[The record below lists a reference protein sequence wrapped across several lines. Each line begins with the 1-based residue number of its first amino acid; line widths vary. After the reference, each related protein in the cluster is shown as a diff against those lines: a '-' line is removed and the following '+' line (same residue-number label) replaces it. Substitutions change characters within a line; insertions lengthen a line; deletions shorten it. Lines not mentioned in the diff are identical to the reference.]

1 MKIHFT
7 DLILIHFVQQIGGSL
22 AWSKHKQSAN
32 VNKRFVNKTVIS
44 TLIQNNIVRKTD
56 EKQRLKAASLISES
70 PALNNS
76 RKQDET
82 RTIGSSSVTINN
94 SPASSSGK
102 KIVISNKSR
111 LNAYLKSKQL
121 KMNEKVAES
130 KDVG

>member
-1 MKIHFT
+1 M
-7 DLILIHFVQQIGGSL
+7 
-22 AWSKHKQSAN
+22 
-32 VNKRFVNKTVIS
+32 IS

-56 EKQRLKAASLISES
+56 EKQKLKAASLISES